1 MQYSCNNNTS
11 IILLSKRNNM
21 QQMFEALK
29 AHHNRD
35 KKNPHFFTWFSRPVV
50 EWQDF
55 FYCNVLA
62 SGSGDFH

>member
-1 MQYSCNNNTS
+1 MQYLCNDNTS
-11 IILLSKRNNM
+11 IILLSQRNNM

-55 FYCNVLA
+55 FLLQCA
-62 SGSGDFH
+62 CQ